1 MKKLISCILVAIVT
15 IAMAA
20 CSLTETKNIE
30 ASVAK
35 SGDVIAIT
43 VASADEGATL
53 VEAMRKLKAKD
64 ELDFTMSGL
73 YVASIDG
80 KENAADYSSYWALFT
95 TDMEKT
101 CYDAEQSWSYY
112 EYNGK
117 LCGYSNYGAE
127 SLQIKAGE
135 TYVWVYTVY

>member
-1 MKKLISCILVAIVT
+1 MKKLISCILVAIVA

-20 CSLTETKNIE
+20 CSLTEAKNIE

-95 TDMEKT
+95 TDIEKT
-101 CYDAEQSWSYY
+101 SYDAEQSWSYY
-112 EYNGK
+112 E
-117 LCGYSNYGAE
+117 
-127 SLQIKAGE
+127 
-135 TYVWVYTVY
+135 